1 MDKLHG
7 KKLRLEEGTKEEIQ
21 FDLLRTSLTMSNWKT
36 PGHDRKKYFKKF
48 TSIHDINEYMSTKSA
63 ATRMDD
69 QRKDH
74 VDPKGPK

>member
-36 PGHDRKKYFKKF
+36 PGHDG
-48 TSIHDINEYMSTKSA
+48 INISRNSLQFMT
-63 ATRMDD
+63 
-69 QRKDH
+69 
-74 VDPKGPK
+74 